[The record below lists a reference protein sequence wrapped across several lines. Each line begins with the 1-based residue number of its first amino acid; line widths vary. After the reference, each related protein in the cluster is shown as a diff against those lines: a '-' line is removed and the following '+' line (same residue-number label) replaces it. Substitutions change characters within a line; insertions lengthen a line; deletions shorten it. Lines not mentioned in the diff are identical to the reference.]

1 MKGNSMT
8 NNNFQMEVTI
18 SFIGDYN
25 MTAEILSQK
34 KSDRYK
40 VFFLLIPQPRFFP
53 ERWKRY

>member
-1 MKGNSMT
+1 MT

-53 ERWKRY
+53 ER

>member
-25 MTAEILSQK
+25 MTAEVLSQK
-34 KSDRYK
+34 KR
-40 VFFLLIPQPRFFP
+40 
-53 ERWKRY
+53 